1 MARGGTAFI
10 SVRHRAF
17 WRGATAI
24 LRRTLPG
31 RQTIKLHGQM
41 RRYNRTLP
49 GRHGRRSSRQ
59 RTMRYLRTRPDWRT
73 MSIKHR
79 QRLPS
84 MWLALD
90 WRVMSIWQLAT
101 RRSMLTSLDQ
111 HSGQRSMR
119 TRTSHCSRTLL
130 GSPFAEWRRSDMH
143 RSRPKLM
150 GICFGCSGLRRTRHS
165 PLMLIAV
172 LLFRQQRQ
180 PVEPVRSLL
189 FLL

>member
-1 MARGGTAFI
+1 MSRGGTAFI
-10 SVRHRAF
+10 SVRRRAF

-24 LRRTLPG
+24 LRRTSLG
-31 RQTIKLHGQM
+31 RQTIKLRGQM
-41 RRYNRTLP
+41 RRCSRTSL

-90 WRVMSIWQLAT
+90 WRVMSIWRLAT
-101 RRSMLTSLDQ
+101 RRSTPTSLGQ

-119 TRTSHCSRTLL
+119 TRTSRCSRTLL
-130 GSPFAEWRRSDMH
+130 GSPFAELRRSDMH
-143 RSRPKLM
+143 RFRPKLM
-150 GICFGCSGLRRTRHS
+150 GICFGCSVLRRTLRS
-165 PLMLIAV
+165 KSMLNAL
-172 LLFRQQRQ
+172 LLFHQQRQ
-180 PVEPVRSLL
+180 PAEPARSLL